1 MSQATY
7 EKLKVMRLGAMAE
20 AYQQQLSDP
29 EIQQLSFEERL
40 TLLTDIEW
48 NQRKSN
54 KVTRLINQA
63 HFDYG

>member
-29 EIQQLSFEERL
+29 EIQQLSFEECVLRSK
-40 TLLTDIEW
+40 TTTSPVI
-48 NQRKSN
+48 
-54 KVTRLINQA
+54 
-63 HFDYG
+63 